1 MKIPILLGLLIFI
14 ALVFS
19 GCIST
24 PEKRNENITTLR
36 IGYQPSTHQIAEMVA
51 TDLGWWK
58 ADLSPFG
65 IKEVREF
72 GFPSGPPEMQAM
84 MAGELD
90 IAYVGTSPPI
100 AAISRGLDARIV
112 AAVNIN
118 GSDLVLRSGVLYAG
132 PGSLARMRLS
142 TFPPGSIQDIILKRW
157 LMENGVDISEMNITP
172 KGPGDAVSDIMS
184 GKVDAVF
191 LPHPSP
197 AIIEMANKGRSLVA
211 SGEMWPG
218 HACCSLVVSSSLIE
232 NQPDL
237 VEQIVKTHMK
247 ATDYVNSHP
256 EEAARIYA
264 NHTGQDLDMVIYS
277 LKSWDGK
284 WISDPHLQIS
294 STLEYA
300 RSGCQMNITDR
311 LLTEQDLFDT
321 SFYDRASLSIA

>member
-51 TDLGWWK
+51 TDFNWWRE
-58 ADLSPFG
+58 DLSPFG

-118 GSDLVLRSGVLYAG
+118 GSDLVLRSEAMYDG
-132 PGSLARMRLS
+132 PESLAGMRIS
-142 TFPPGSIQDIILKRW
+142 TFPPGTIQDIVLKRW
-157 LMENGVDISEMNITP
+157 LMKNGLDISKMNITP
-172 KGPGDAVSDIMS
+172 RGPGDAVSDIMS
-184 GKVDAVF
+184 GKADAVF

-211 SGEMWPG
+211 SGEMWPE
-218 HACCSLVVSSSLIE
+218 HACCSLVVRSSLIK

-264 NHTGQDLDMVIYS
+264 NHTGQDLNMVRYS
-277 LKSWDGK
+277 LESWDGK

-300 RSGCQMNITDR
+300 RSDCQMNITNR
-311 LLTEQDLFDT
+311 LLTEHDLFDT
-321 SFYDRASLSIA
+321 SFYDRAISSIA